1 MGPHLGVEVG
11 LTHQGGRC
19 GATGDDDLHPL
30 RPVAEGAHHVLQI
43 QQAEIQHGI
52 ELVQNHHRVEG
63 TGDRALGD
71 HPAPLGFV
79 AVEPR
84 GFISG
89 EVIGPSG
96 AQVVD
101 QMGEALLQ
109 SFDGRILVVGP
120 AWAFEKAQQQHPGLP
135 LLADAEADG
144 AQHNPKSCLA
154 FALALAVIDVQ
165 LSMAAL
171 AAVRCGDDADASRH
185 GDSSYRWS
193 LPSST
198 GFPR

>member
-19 GATGDDDLHPL
+19 GPTGDDDLHPL
-30 RPVAEGAHHVLQI
+30 RPVAEGAHHVLQV
-43 QQAEIQHGI
+43 QQAEIEHRIQ
-52 ELVQNHHRVEG
+52 LVQNHHRVEG

-79 AVEPR
+79 AVESR
-84 GFISG
+84 GFVGG
-89 EVIGPSG
+89 EVIGPPC

-101 QMGEALLQ
+101 QMGETLLQ
-109 SFDGRILVVGP
+109 GLDGRILVVGP
-120 AWAFEKAQQQHPGLP
+120 SWAFEEAQQQHPGLP
-135 LLADAEADG
+135 LLADAESNG
-144 AQHNPKSCLA
+144 AQHNPKGCLA

-171 AAVRCGDDADASRH
+171 AAVRCGDNADASRH